1 MRSRPRFGLP
11 RAGSAVGSVAE
22 GGPPPRAGTPA
33 AARLAGPPAAAPAR
47 DGLMVVAALFVAG
60 LVFRVPILVVGPLLK
75 DVQADLGMSHGVA
88 GLLSSIPVLC
98 MAFLAP
104 IGPVLAASIGP
115 RAAVAACILATAGF
129 GLLRALAPDAL
140 LVIALTVGIGLGMGI
155 VGPVF
160 TQVVRSALPHRPT
173 LGTGAYAMGYIIGS
187 SAAAA
192 TAVPLAAAL
201 GDWRGAFAALAIV
214 SFGALVGWWFL
225 APRDQHVRVAPRMPR
240 LPLRSPIGWLLGL
253 AFGFQSVLFYAAI
266 AWLPSIYI
274 ERGWSTGDAAALNA
288 FFAGLGIV
296 TTLTVP
302 VLTRWVPTRRTQ
314 LAIAASLA
322 LLGTIG
328 VAIGGEGPASA
339 GSNGALAYGAILA
352 LGFGIGI
359 FFPITLT
366 LPVESGSSPAE
377 SSALAALM
385 LLVGYTF
392 AAIGPVVLGAVRD
405 ATGSFV
411 VAGWLLVGV
420 AGVMLAATSLLS
432 PKRLAG
438 SPAPIV
444 EA

>member
-1 MRSRPRFGLP
+1 
-11 RAGSAVGSVAE
+11 
-22 GGPPPRAGTPA
+22 
-33 AARLAGPPAAAPAR
+33 
-47 DGLMVVAALFVAG
+47 
-60 LVFRVPILVVGPLLK
+60 VFRVPILIVGPLLK

-104 IGPVLAASIGP
+104 VGPVLAASIGP
-115 RAAVAACILATAGF
+115 RVAVAGCILATAGF

-140 LVIALTVGIGLGMGI
+140 TVVGLTIGIGVGMGI

-173 LGTGAYAMGYIIGS
+173 LGTGSYAMGYIIGS

-192 TAVPLAAAL
+192 VAVPLAAAL
-201 GDWRGAFAALAIV
+201 GGWRGAFAAAAII
-214 SFGALVGWWFL
+214 SFGALAGWWLL
-225 APRDQHVRVAPRMPR
+225 APREGHVRVAPQLPR

-253 AFGFQSVLFYAAI
+253 GFGFQSVLFYAAI

-274 ERGWSTGDAAALNA
+274 ERGWSAGDAAALNA
-288 FFAGLGIV
+288 FFAGLGII

-302 VLTRWVPTRRTQ
+302 VLARWVHSRRAQ
-314 LAIAASLA
+314 LAIAATLA
-322 LLGTIG
+322 LIGTIG
-328 VAIGGEGPASA
+328 IAAGADGPPSA
-339 GSNGALAYGAILA
+339 GSNGALAYASILF

-359 FFPITLT
+359 FFPIMLT
-366 LPVESGSSPAE
+366 LPVEAGRTPAE

-385 LLVGYTF
+385 LLVGYTM
-392 AAIGPVVLGAVRD
+392 AAVGPVVLGAVRD
-405 ATGSFV
+405 ATGSFT

-420 AGVMLAATSLLS
+420 ACVMLAATSLLS
-432 PKRLAG
+432 PRRLGRPAQA
-438 SPAPIV
+438 APII